1 GYIDGKNVRF
11 EPRFAAGQV
20 ELLDGFVADLL
31 TRRVDII
38 VATGL
43 REAAAAK
50 RATSSV
56 PIVTIVHPDPLAA
69 GLAQSISRP
78 GSNVTGLATMEV
90 QTGVFGK
97 RVELLHEAV
106 PVLRTCLV
114 LVSEANPIYGPGT
127 PWANDLAALG
137 RKLGIDLVVGPIT
150 ADNVADVI

>member
-1 GYIDGKNVRF
+1 MRRRDFITFVASAATWPLATHAQSTRIPHVGLMSIGADPSNPGNLGPFLEQMRELGYIDGKNVRF
-11 EPRFAAGQV
+11 EPRVAAGQV

-78 GSNVTGLATMEV
+78 GSNVTGLATME
-90 QTGVFGK
+90 
-97 RVELLHEAV
+97 L
-106 PVLRTCLV
+106 
-114 LVSEANPIYGPGT
+114 
-127 PWANDLAALG
+127 
-137 RKLGIDLVVGPIT
+137 
-150 ADNVADVI
+150 